1 MTAQRVYY
9 KRVPVFVKEK
19 ITAIELIVK
28 SQCQTAEQTIL
39 ANASQLRA
47 LAESIFPQL
56 PCHMMTFHQ
65 TARLMLYVF

>member
-9 KRVPVFVKEK
+9 KSVPVFVKEK

-39 ANASQLRA
+39 ANA
-47 LAESIFPQL
+47 
-56 PCHMMTFHQ
+56 
-65 TARLMLYVF
+65 